1 MGNKMELNY
10 HKPFHYETEFDPDG
24 IAVLWRVLD
33 AFDAII
39 CFCISENAAKETIE
53 RFNESP

>member
-1 MGNKMELNY
+1 MELNY
-10 HKPFHYETEFDPDG
+10 HKPFHYEIESDSDG
-24 IAVLWRVLD
+24 VPVLWRVLD

-39 CFCISENAAKETIE
+39 GFCLTEAAAKETIE